1 VETSRRSLSLVATT
15 ILVLLLASTS
25 LAQED
30 TFSSEVTGDV
40 AVTPAAA
47 AAAVADSDE
56 KVLRPM

>member
-1 VETSRRSLSLVATT
+1 MATT
-15 ILVLLLASTS
+15 ILVLFLLASTS

-56 KVLRPM
+56 KVLLPM